1 MLEEEDVMTAVVAE
15 AVGERAE
22 GEAMEVDL
30 MVAGAEVVR
39 AEDEEMVGEVEEMVV
54 SEGL

>member
-1 MLEEEDVMTAVVAE
+1 MTAVVAE